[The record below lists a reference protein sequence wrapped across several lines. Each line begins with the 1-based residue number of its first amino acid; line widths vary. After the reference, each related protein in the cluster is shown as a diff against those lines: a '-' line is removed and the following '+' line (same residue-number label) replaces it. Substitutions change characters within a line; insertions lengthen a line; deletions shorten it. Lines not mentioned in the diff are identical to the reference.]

1 MQKKSII
8 LGCGHSLPYVI
19 IRLGCDSVARKS
31 YSQARNYK
39 IYYLIED
46 YKKNGKRTTRTLET
60 IGNEPDI
67 IKKANEENISLDA
80 WLNNYVKEYNNT
92 HKVKE
97 EPEEVVVKKYVNR
110 QIPMDKIN
118 KYNIGYLFLEDIY
131 YSLKL
136 DKTINTIT
144 KKHKFEFDLNE
155 VLSYLVYSRII
166 FPSSK
171 LKTYELSKNF
181 IETPKYNLENIYR
194 GLTYLCSNLDYIQR
208 ELYNNSKAVVDRNT
222 RVFYYDCTNYY
233 FDISEEDDL
242 RKYTG
247 NAKDK
252 KGKPVVGMGL
262 FLDGNGYPIA
272 MNIYPGSDN
281 ESTTLIP
288 LQKKIIGI
296 DPLTDF
302 KIDGFDIENKNTI
315 ICTDAA
321 MCTDEIKLFNVKN
334 GRAFVITQSIKKL
347 KNEYKEEVFKD
358 GDWRIVGDLSKTY
371 KLSSILNDE
380 ELRKKH
386 YETIFYKIVQT
397 ETTSVK
403 QDLIVTFQI
412 KYKDYLANVRNGQIE
427 RAKKKI
433 SSSSNGD
440 KIKLS
445 TNPNDYRRLIKE
457 DVSTSKKAK
466 NKEEENSLNESK
478 EKEKFIYSYSINEDI
493 IKEEEKYDGYYG
505 VTTNINAEVKDIL
518 KISKNRWEIEENF
531 RILKSDFESG
541 DIYLS
546 REDRITAHFLTCFI
560 SLLIYRI
567 LENKLDYKYT
577 NTEIIEKLREMEV
590 YEEKGTGY
598 SPAYVRNN
606 LTDDLH
612 DVFGFR
618 TDYEITTYEKFN
630 KIFSK
635 VKR

>member
-1 MQKKSII
+1 M
-8 LGCGHSLPYVI
+8 
-19 IRLGCDSVARKS
+19 ARIKTNSYTYTKS
-31 YSQARNYK
+31 YS
-39 IYYLIED
+39 IIED
-46 YKKNGKRTTRTLET
+46 YKRNGKRTTRVVEN
-60 IGNEPDI
+60 IGNYEKVSRLAEELGIDVDTWLKNYLKDYKDKHGIQTEPCKIIIEKNCNKLI
-67 IKKANEENISLDA
+67 IKD
-80 WLNNYVKEYNNT
+80 YT
-92 HKVKE
+92 
-97 EPEEVVVKKYVNR
+97 
-110 QIPMDKIN
+110 N
-118 KYNIGYLFLEDIY
+118 KFNVGYLFLKDIY

-136 DKTINTIT
+136 DKIVSAIA
-144 KKHKFEFDLNE
+144 KKYKFEFDLNE

-194 GLTYLCSNLDYIQR
+194 GLTYLCSNLDYMQR
-208 ELYNNSKAVVDRNT
+208 ELYNNSKAVVDRKT
-222 RVFYYDCTNYY
+222 RIFYYDCTNYY

-262 FLDGNGYPIA
+262 FLDGNGFPIA

-296 DPLTDF
+296 DPITDF
-302 KIDGFDIENKNTI
+302 EIEGYDIENKNTI

-321 MCTDEIKLFNVKN
+321 MCTDEIKRFNVKK
-334 GRAFVITQSIKKL
+334 GRGFVITQSIKKL
-347 KNEYKEEVFKD
+347 KKEYQEEVFKD
-358 GDWRIVGDLSKTY
+358 DDWRIVGNLSKTY

-380 ELRKKH
+380 ELRKKY
-386 YETIFYKIVQT
+386 YETVFYKIVQT
-397 ETTSVK
+397 ETKSVK

-433 SSSSNGD
+433 SSSVNGD

-457 DVSTSKKAK
+457 DISTLKKAK
-466 NKEEENSLNESK
+466 NKEEKNSLNEAK
-478 EKEKFIYSYSINEDI
+478 EKEEFIYSYSINEDI
-493 IKEEEKYDGYYG
+493 INEEKKYDGYYG
-505 VTTNINAEVKDIL
+505 VTTNINSEVKDIL

-567 LENKLDYKYT
+567 LENKLNYKYT

-618 TDYEITTYEKFN
+618 TDYEITTYENFN
-630 KIFSK
+630 KIYK
-635 VKR
+635 LVKSDTSTQKIKNL

>member
-1 MQKKSII
+1 M
-8 LGCGHSLPYVI
+8 
-19 IRLGCDSVARKS
+19 ARKS
-31 YSQARNYK
+31 YSQAKDYK

-67 IKKANEENISLDA
+67 AKKANEENISIEA
-80 WLNNYVKEYNNT
+80 WLNNYVKKYNDT
-92 HKVKE
+92 HNIKE
-97 EPEEVVVKKYVNR
+97 EPEEIIIKKYANR
-110 QIPMDKIN
+110 QIPIEKIN
-118 KYNIGYLFLEDIY
+118 KFNIGYLFLEDIY

-136 DKTINTIT
+136 DKIVNTIA
-144 KKHKFEFDLNE
+144 KKYKFKFDLNE

-166 FPSSK
+166 FPASK

-181 IETPKYNLENIYR
+181 IETPNYNLENIYR
-194 GLTYLCSNLDYIQR
+194 GLTYLCSNLDYIQK
-208 ELYNNSKAVVDRNT
+208 ELYNNSKNVVDRNT
-222 RVFYYDCTNYY
+222 RIFYYDCTNYY

-242 RKYTG
+242 RKYTA

-288 LQKKIIGI
+288 LQKKIVGTE
-296 DPLTDF
+296 PLTDLE
-302 KIDGFDIENKNTI
+302 IDGFNLENKNTI

-321 MCTDEIKLFNVKN
+321 MCTDEIKLFNVKT

-347 KNEYKEEVFKD
+347 KKEYKEEVFKD
-358 GDWRIVGDLSKTY
+358 DNWRIVGDLRKTY

-380 ELRKKH
+380 ELRKKY

-397 ETTSVK
+397 ETKSVK

-412 KYKDYLANVRNGQIE
+412 KYKDYLANVRKGQIE
-427 RAKKKI
+427 RASKKI
-433 SSSSNGD
+433 SSSNNGD

-445 TNPNDYRRLIKE
+445 TNPNDYRRFIKE
-457 DVSTSKKAK
+457 EVSETEKVENKKK
-466 NKEEENSLNESK
+466 NDTNSLNEESK
-478 EKEKFIYSYSINEDI
+478 NAKYFYSYSISEDI

-505 VTTNINAEVKDIL
+505 VTTNLNGEVEDIL

-560 SLLIYRI
+560 SLLVYRI
-567 LENKLDYKYT
+567 LENKLNYKYT
-577 NTEIIEKLREMEV
+577 NTKIIEKLREMEV
-590 YEEKGTGY
+590 FEEKGTGY

-635 VKR
+635 IKR

>member
-1 MQKKSII
+1 
-8 LGCGHSLPYVI
+8 
-19 IRLGCDSVARKS
+19 VARKS

-92 HKVKE
+92 HKMKE
-97 EPEEVVVKKYVNR
+97 EPEEIIIKKYSNR
-110 QIPMDKIN
+110 PIPMDKIN
-118 KYNIGYLFLEDIY
+118 KFNVGYLFLEDIY
-131 YSLKL
+131 YSLKT
-136 DKTINTIT
+136 DKIVYDVA
-144 KKHKFEFDLNE
+144 KEYKFEFDLNE
-155 VLSYLVYSRII
+155 ILSYLVYSRII
-166 FPSSK
+166 FPASK

-194 GLTYLCSNLDYIQR
+194 GLTYLCSNIDYIQK

-302 KIDGFDIENKNTI
+302 EVEGFDIENKNTI

-386 YETIFYKIVQT
+386 YETVFYKIVQT
-397 ETTSVK
+397 ETKSVK

-457 DVSTSKKAK
+457 DVSTSKKVK
-466 NKEEENSLNESK
+466 NKEEENSLNEVK
-478 EKEKFIYSYSINEDI
+478 AKEKFIYSYSINEDI
-493 IKEEEKYDGYYG
+493 IKDEEKYDGYYG

>member
-1 MQKKSII
+1 MARIKINTSIN
-8 LGCGHSLPYVI
+8 S
-19 IRLGCDSVARKS
+19 KS
-31 YSQARNYK
+31 YS
-39 IYYLIED
+39 IIDDYYR
-46 YKKNGKRTTRTLET
+46 NGKRTTRVVDT
-60 IGNEPDI
+60 IGNYEKVSKLAESEGIDVDTWLI
-67 IKKANEENISLDA
+67 NY
-80 WLNNYVKEYNNT
+80 LNNYKEK
-92 HKVKE
+92 HGVPIRGEKVIIE
-97 EPEEVVVKKYVNR
+97 KYSNKI
-110 QIPMDKIN
+110 IPINKIN

-136 DKTINTIT
+136 DKTINTVT

-194 GLTYLCSNLDYIQR
+194 GLTYLCSNLDYIQK
-208 ELYNNSKAVVDRNT
+208 ELYNNSKSVVDRKT
-222 RVFYYDCTNYY
+222 RIFYYDCTNYY

-302 KIDGFDIENKNTI
+302 EIDGFDIENKNTI

-321 MCTDEIKLFNVKN
+321 MCTDQIKLFNVEK

-347 KNEYKEEVFKD
+347 KKEYQEEVFKD
-358 GDWRIVGDLSKTY
+358 DNWRIVGDLSKTY
-371 KLSSILNDE
+371 KLSSILNNE
-380 ELRKKH
+380 ELRKKY
-386 YETIFYKIVQT
+386 YETVFYKIVQT
-397 ETTSVK
+397 ETKSVK

-412 KYKDYLANVRNGQIE
+412 KYKDYLTNVRNGQIE

-445 TNPNDYRRLIKE
+445 TNPNDYRRFIKE
-457 DVSTSKKAK
+457 DISTSKKAK

-478 EKEKFIYSYSINEDI
+478 EKEKFIYSYSINEDT
-493 IKEEEKYDGYYG
+493 IKDEEKYDGYYG
-505 VTTNINAEVKDIL
+505 VTTNLNGEVKDIL

-567 LENKLDYKYT
+567 LENKLNYKYT

-618 TDYEITTYEKFN
+618 TDYEITTYEDFK
-630 KIFSK
+630 KIFK
-635 VKR
+635 QLKKGR

>member
-1 MQKKSII
+1 MARIKINTSIN
-8 LGCGHSLPYVI
+8 S
-19 IRLGCDSVARKS
+19 KS
-31 YSQARNYK
+31 YS
-39 IYYLIED
+39 IIDDYYR
-46 YKKNGKRTTRTLET
+46 NGKRTTRVVDT
-60 IGNEPDI
+60 IGNYEKVSKLAESEGIDVDTWLI
-67 IKKANEENISLDA
+67 NY
-80 WLNNYVKEYNNT
+80 LNNYKEK
-92 HKVKE
+92 HGVPIRGEKVIIE
-97 EPEEVVVKKYVNR
+97 KYSNKI
-110 QIPMDKIN
+110 IPINKIN

-136 DKTINTIT
+136 DKTINTVT

-208 ELYNNSKAVVDRNT
+208 ELYSNSKSVVDRKT
-222 RVFYYDCTNYY
+222 RIFYYDCTNYY

-302 KIDGFDIENKNTI
+302 EIDGFDIENKNTI

-321 MCTDEIKLFNVKN
+321 MCTDQIKLFNVEK

-347 KNEYKEEVFKD
+347 KKEYQEEVFKD
-358 GDWRIVGDLSKTY
+358 DNWRIVGDLSKTY
-371 KLSSILNDE
+371 KLSSILNNE
-380 ELRKKH
+380 ELRKKY
-386 YETIFYKIVQT
+386 YETVFYKIVQT
-397 ETTSVK
+397 ETKSVK

-412 KYKDYLANVRNGQIE
+412 KYKDYLTNVRNGQIE

-445 TNPNDYRRLIKE
+445 TNPNDYWRFIKE
-457 DVSTSKKAK
+457 DISTSKKAK

-478 EKEKFIYSYSINEDI
+478 EKEKFIYSYSINEDT
-493 IKEEEKYDGYYG
+493 IKDEEKYDGYYG
-505 VTTNINAEVKDIL
+505 VTTNLNGEVKDIL

-567 LENKLDYKYT
+567 LENKLNYKYT

-618 TDYEITTYEKFN
+618 TDYEITTYEDFK
-630 KIFSK
+630 KIFK
-635 VKR
+635 QLKKGR

>member
-1 MQKKSII
+1 M
-8 LGCGHSLPYVI
+8 
-19 IRLGCDSVARKS
+19 ARKS

-67 IKKANEENISLDA
+67 IKKANEENISLDT
-80 WLNNYVKEYNNT
+80 WLDNYVKEYNNT
-92 HKVKE
+92 HKAKE
-97 EPEEVVVKKYVNR
+97 EPEKIIIKKYSNR
-110 QIPMDKIN
+110 PIPMDKIN
-118 KYNIGYLFLEDIY
+118 KFNVGYLFLEDIY
-131 YSLKL
+131 YSLKT
-136 DKTINTIT
+136 DKIVNDVA
-144 KKHKFEFDLNE
+144 KEYKFEFDLNE

-166 FPSSK
+166 FPASK

-181 IETPKYNLENIYR
+181 IKTPKYNLENIYR
-194 GLTYLCSNLDYIQR
+194 GLTYLCSNIDYIQR

-233 FDISEEDDL
+233 FDINEEDDL

-302 KIDGFDIENKNTI
+302 EIEGFDIENKNTI

-380 ELRKKH
+380 ELRKKY
-386 YETIFYKIVQT
+386 YETVFYKIVQT
-397 ETTSVK
+397 ETKSVK

-457 DVSTSKKAK
+457 DVSTSKKVK
-466 NKEEENSLNESK
+466 NKEEENSLNEAK
-478 EKEKFIYSYSINEDI
+478 AKEKFIYSYSINEDI

-635 VKR
+635 IKR

>member
-1 MQKKSII
+1 M
-8 LGCGHSLPYVI
+8 
-19 IRLGCDSVARKS
+19 ARKS
-31 YSQARNYK
+31 YSQAREYK

-60 IGNEPDI
+60 IGNEPEL
-67 IKKANEENISLDA
+67 IKKANEENMNLNDWLD
-80 WLNNYVKEYNNT
+80 NYVKIYNDT
-92 HKVKE
+92 HKAKKE
-97 EPEEVVVKKYVNR
+97 LEEIIITKYSNR
-110 QIPMDKIN
+110 QIPMNKIN
-118 KYNIGYLFLEDIY
+118 KFNVGYLFLEDIY
-131 YSLKL
+131 YSLKT
-136 DKTINTIT
+136 DKIINVIA
-144 KKHKFEFDLNE
+144 KKYKFEFDLNE

-166 FPSSK
+166 FPASK

-194 GLTYLCSNLDYIQR
+194 GLTYLCSNLDYIQK

-222 RVFYYDCTNYY
+222 RIFYYDCTNYY

-242 RKYTG
+242 RKYTA

-296 DPLTDF
+296 DPLTNF
-302 KIDGFDIENKNTI
+302 EIDGFDIENKNTI

-321 MCTDEIKLFNVKN
+321 MCTDQIKLFNVEK

-347 KNEYKEEVFKD
+347 KKEYQEEVFKD
-358 GDWRIVGDLSKTY
+358 DNWRIVGDLNKTY
-371 KLSSILNDE
+371 KLSGILNND
-380 ELRKKH
+380 ELRKKY
-386 YETIFYKIVQT
+386 YETVFYKIIQT
-397 ETTSVK
+397 ETKSVK

-412 KYKDYLANVRNGQIE
+412 KYKDYLTNVRNGQIE
-427 RAKKKI
+427 RARKKI

-457 DVSTSKKAK
+457 NVSSSKVLKK
-466 NKEEENSLNESK
+466 KKEENSLNDSK
-478 EKEKFIYSYSINEDI
+478 EKEEFIYTYSIDEDT
-493 IKEEEKYDGYYG
+493 IKDEEKYDGYYG
-505 VTTNINAEVKDIL
+505 VTTNLNGEVKDIL

-531 RILKSDFESG
+531 RILKTDFESG
-541 DIYLS
+541 GIYLS

-567 LENKLDYKYT
+567 LENKLNYKYT

-598 SPAYVRNN
+598 SPAYVRDN

-612 DVFGFR
+612 DTFGFR
-618 TDYEITTYEKFN
+618 TDYEITTYEKIN
-630 KIFSK
+630 KIFK
-635 VKR
+635 QLKR